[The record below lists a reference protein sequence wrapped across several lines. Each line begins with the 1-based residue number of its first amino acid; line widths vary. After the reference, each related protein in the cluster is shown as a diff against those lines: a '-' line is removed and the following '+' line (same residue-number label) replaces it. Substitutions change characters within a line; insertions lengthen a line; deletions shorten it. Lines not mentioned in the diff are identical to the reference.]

1 MTEMTLIKKEIESA
15 RRDQETSFAPSG
27 AGHRSLAQWRT
38 VWDN

>member
-15 RRDQETSFAPSG
+15 WQDQETSFASSG
-27 AGHRSLAQWRT
+27 AGYRSLAQGRT